1 MISVKLLIFL
11 LLGTLAMLVPMI
23 IQSIWYKIKLWK
35 SVIMAVLLTVIG
47 TLGTYIWFFVENL
60 WFGGRS
66 FYGAIFI
73 VPIVF
78 IVIPKFFRISYGYLM
93 DLCAPAECI
102 MLAIMKAKCLIDG
115 CCGGRILFE
124 TASGE
129 IIRFP
134 SQIAELIVAI
144 LLCIILMF
152 FAYKPKFRGTLYL
165 WYMVLYG
172 LSRFILNFF
181 RDVWGNGTI
190 PFGTI
195 WSVFSVIIGIII
207 LITIKYKNKE
217 RHNV

>member
-35 SVIMAVLLTVIG
+35 SVIIAVLLTVIG

-152 FAYKPKFRGTLYL
+152 FAYKPKFRGTLYP

-172 LSRFILNFF
+172 SSRFILNFF